1 LKLELLF
8 HATNINFHTI
18 FGDGTVK
25 IFFYLREMTTKR
37 WRSAHSE

>member
-25 IFFYLREMTTKR
+25 IFFYFERNDDKEMAF
-37 WRSAHSE
+37 RSF